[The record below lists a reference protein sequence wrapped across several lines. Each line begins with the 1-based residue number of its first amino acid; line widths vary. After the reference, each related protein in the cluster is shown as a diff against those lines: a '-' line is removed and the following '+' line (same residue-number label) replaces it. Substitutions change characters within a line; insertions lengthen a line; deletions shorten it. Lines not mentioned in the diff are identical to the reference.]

1 MHVYDLFIYVKQ
13 MFKNTNVWEN
23 LRSLAEQQETIPDF
37 FPHSITYLRKHFWEG
52 GNDIVNLV
60 G

>member
-23 LRSLAEQQETIPDF
+23 LRCLAEQQ
-37 FPHSITYLRKHFWEG
+37 
-52 GNDIVNLV
+52 
-60 G
+60 